1 MTFIFIGRGRRTP
14 SKSGYKQTLQIK
26 SNLIRITQDQT
37 GLTGRPSALPILA
50 ANMPALPFAGEHS
63 IDADVVPA
71 AGAHE

>member
-1 MTFIFIGRGRRTP
+1 MDSTT
-14 SKSGYKQTLQIK
+14 QI
-26 SNLIRITQDQT
+26 NLIRITQDQT

-50 ANMPALPFAGEHS
+50 ANTPALPFAGEHS